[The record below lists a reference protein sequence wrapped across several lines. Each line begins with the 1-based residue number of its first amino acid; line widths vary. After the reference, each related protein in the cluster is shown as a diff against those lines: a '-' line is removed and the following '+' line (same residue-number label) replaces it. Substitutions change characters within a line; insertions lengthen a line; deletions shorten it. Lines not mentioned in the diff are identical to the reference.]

1 VSVWN
6 KYSEIPFT
14 SLSGGQFRKVLLA
27 KMFYSQKP
35 IYVFD
40 EPTDS
45 IDPESAFKIFKHINE
60 IPHAQMIIFITH
72 DVQRL
77 QLASNKVLVLKDGEV
92 IEFGE
97 TTKLIK
103 DKKSQ
108 LNKALAT
115 YTQTIRE

>member
-1 VSVWN
+1 
-6 KYSEIPFT
+6 
-14 SLSGGQFRKVLLA
+14 
-27 KMFYSQKP
+27 
-35 IYVFD
+35 
-40 EPTDS
+40 
-45 IDPESAFKIFKHINE
+45 
-60 IPHAQMIIFITH
+60 MIIFITH

-108 LNKALAT
+108 LNKALG
-115 YTQTIRE
+115 